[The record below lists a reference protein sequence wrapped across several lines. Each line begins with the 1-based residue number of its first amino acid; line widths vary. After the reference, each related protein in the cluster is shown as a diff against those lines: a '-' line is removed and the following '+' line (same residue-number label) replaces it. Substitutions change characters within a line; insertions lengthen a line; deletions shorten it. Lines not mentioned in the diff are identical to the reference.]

1 MTSPVTVSERDLR
14 TLLGIVG
21 DHRSDLPPAGLPPS
35 LLVELRDQIRC
46 DELQFL
52 GQDTPRQAG
61 WFAQDLPADSDIA
74 GDDPDDEQLYWELY
88 WDSVCSY
95 PERTGDVRSVIR
107 VSDFYSVRQWHST
120 AMYAE
125 MFRPRSLEHEL
136 LLCLP
141 AGPCAPSACCW
152 AGGPGR
158 TSPNATAPCSPCCAP
173 TCTRPTLTPNAAA
186 PPPSSP
192 PGSGNCCA

>member
-95 PERTGDVRSVIR
+95 PDRTGDVRSVIR
-107 VSDFYSVRQWHST
+107 VSDFYSVRRGT
-120 AMYAE
+120 APPCMPRCSAPAAWS
-125 MFRPRSLEHEL
+125 MNCCSACPLGPAHRPPAVGPGARAGLLRTRPR
-136 LLCLP
+136 P
-141 AGPCAPSACCW
+141 AHP
-152 AGGPGR
+152 
-158 TSPNATAPCSPCCAP
+158 
-173 TCTRPTLTPNAAA
+173 AA
-186 PPPSSP
+186 PPPA
-192 PGSGNCCA
+192 PGLP

>member
-21 DHRSDLPPAGLPPS
+21 DYRSDLPPAGLPPS

-61 WFAQDLPADSDIA
+61 WSAQDVPADSDIA
-74 GDDPDDEQLYWELY
+74 GDDPDDGQLCWELY

-95 PERTGDVRSVIR
+95 PDRTGDVRSVIR

-125 MFRPRSLEHEL
+125 MFRP
-136 LLCLP
+136 C
-141 AGPCAPSACCW
+141 G
-152 AGGPGR
+152 
-158 TSPNATAPCSPCCAP
+158 
-173 TCTRPTLTPNAAA
+173 
-186 PPPSSP
+186 
-192 PGSGNCCA
+192 